1 MGADALEIL
10 DELVEC
16 EVAILQP
23 HIRTVIGFC
32 LEVRL
37 HSVDGTVKLM

>member
-1 MGADALEIL
+1 MSLLQDMAADGLDIL

-23 HIRTVIGFC
+23 HIRLVVNFC
-32 LEVRL
+32 LEV
-37 HSVDGTVKLM
+37 